1 MPPFLLTPPHLSSRD
16 TSDGPPL
23 SDAARLYLARS
34 RSYTSQQRDV
44 PDAKRSRPAGAAAS
58 STSRQQRPPML
69 RSASS
74 VRRTTA
80 SVNDWIADSGIADLP
95 LTPAQQSC
103 PYPEG
108 DAAHLGSRAIGSAA
122 WSAAPPE
129 PSFGAHGG
137 ERYATPE
144 SSPEGADELARGA
157 SLPPVA
163 GPSRAATLPGR
174 SAFVKRDDLTAKAL
188 ARAAS
193 LSSSSSTGAAAAT
206 AGFDRHRGDSAAAS
220 TQRPQP
226 AGEKDRFVSGL
237 VGASVLAIESI
248 WGPSAPA
255 SSASPAPS
263 SLSGASNPGVLP
275 LQWFVKEVLRRSR
288 TSCSTLQLAL
298 YYLHKSRRDI
308 RDAVARADASRIE
321 IVRLEQEL
329 KEVRARA
336 ASPSLASSSSYPSPP
351 RSPSDELDAA
361 HAVHASALASELG
374 ERFSELVEAQNSPV
388 LCGRRMFLAA
398 LISASKYLQDRNYSN
413 RAWAKI
419 SGLAVG
425 EINKN
430 ERAFLKVI
438 QFQLHLRAE
447 DFQRWTERLATLSP
461 TPSPQ
466 SSPADPAAAE
476 PLRQGLSRSAS
487 EYAAAPDSAA
497 AQLVAGA
504 RAHGPLTAAGR
515 SALSRGHS
523 AAAVLGQGQGHHA
536 RARSLSQASH
546 AAAQAST
553 SASDVR
559 ARGFPI
565 AQPMAYRQPAP
576 AAGPGYDAGDLSD
589 AEGIAAPSSA
599 YSASSSFSSNLGS
612 GPAEPRKV
620 RALPTRR
627 GALPRARTGVAPA
640 ASLVPAS
647 WASGS
652 AASSPMDVD
661 AVHHGG
667 VGAARRVDA
676 VSAH

>member
-1 MPPFLLTPPHLSSRD
+1 MPPSLPTPPHPSSRD
-16 TSDGPPL
+16 ASVGPPL

-44 PDAKRSRPAGAAAS
+44 PDAKRSRPAAAAVPLS
-58 STSRQQRPPML
+58 SASRQQRPPL
-69 RSASS
+69 SHSASS
-74 VRRTTA
+74 SRRTA
-80 SVNDWIADSGIADLP
+80 SVNDWMADSGVADLP

-108 DAAHLGSRAIGSAA
+108 DGSRLGARAARAAA

-157 SLPPVA
+157 PLEPVA

-193 LSSSSSTGAAAAT
+193 LSVSSSSSGAVA
-206 AGFDRHRGDSAAAS
+206 AAAS
-220 TQRPQP
+220 TGLERHHRRESAAAAGQRQQQP
-226 AGEKDRFVSGL
+226 VGEKDRFVTGL

-248 WGPSAPA
+248 WGPSSLA

-263 SLSGASNPGVLP
+263 SLSAASNPGVLP

-308 RDAVARADASRIE
+308 RDAVARADASRTE

-329 KEVRARA
+329 KAVRARA

-466 SSPADPAAAE
+466 SSPADPVAAE

-487 EYAAAPDSAA
+487 EYVAVPDSAA
-497 AQLVAGA
+497 PQLVAGA

-523 AAAVLGQGQGHHA
+523 AAAVLGQGQGHHHHA
-536 RARSLSQASH
+536 R
-546 AAAQAST
+546 T
-553 SASDVR
+553 PSASASAATSDAR

-565 AQPMAYRQPAP
+565 AQPMAYRQPAS
-576 AAGPGYDAGDLSD
+576 AAGPGYGAGDLSD
-589 AEGIAAPSSA
+589 VEGVAAPSSV
-599 YSASSSFSSNLGS
+599 YSASSSLSSSLGS

-627 GALPRARTGVAPA
+627 GALPRARAAGAPA

-667 VGAARRVDA
+667 VAAARRVDA